1 MVDSSEIDKLR
12 KIIDEVDVSL
22 LSLMNKRADLAKQI
36 GLVKKNQI
44 KPGVVYRPD
53 REALV
58 IRRLLKK
65 KIKGPLSDQSVVAIF
80 KDIISSCRSLEAK
93 PRVAYLGPE
102 GSYTESA
109 MLKHFGGF
117 YREAFMW

>member
-12 KIIDEVDVSL
+12 VIIDEVDVSL

-53 REALV
+53 R
-58 IRRLLKK
+58 RLW
-65 KIKGPLSDQSVVAIF
+65 LSGDS
-80 KDIISSCRSLEAK
+80 
-93 PRVAYLGPE
+93 
-102 GSYTESA
+102 
-109 MLKHFGGF
+109 
-117 YREAFMW
+117 